1 MGPLRDLSGK
11 AAINSFGRNNKGGNM
26 NVVKSMG
33 IGLLLAGIIMV
44 SPQLSLAHNTHSQ
57 EELNILN
64 NSAAALKK
72 IEPTL
77 SGKMVQYAAEEEKES
92 KGIANAND
100 DSVEN
105 EKVGVQFLLNVAEVL
120 KTANPELSK
129 GLTRYAEK
137 EKIEISEMK

>member
-1 MGPLRDLSGK
+1 
-11 AAINSFGRNNKGGNM
+11 M